1 MSILE
6 GLLRGTGQASN
17 FIGAQEQRRIAAE
30 AAAREQSDF
39 DQERLVESDN
49 RLMAQGRREGY
60 ILADPKTGRLRLS
73 DTFDERLAAGDQAAQ
88 EFAIGVANRGSRNRV
103 PAGFQIDEIKSIK
116 GQDGVTRYAV
126 GGANADGSRG
136 VLTVD
141 GSSTDSSIAK
151 QFDGSELAGFARLAF
166 NSRNGFLYNQ
176 NLVDLNSFQNSLD
189 LVASQV
195 AENIFDATQGNPEVQ
210 RAAGAVI
217 ANSETDEER
226 VENINKLAAD
236 VGVEP
241 IPQEIADQAKTQSD
255 SDPESATTPAPTDNS
270 ARIAKLEKELA
281 AIEGRKTGTSRANV
295 RAAERK
301 RAEIQRLKD
310 ESEPEPE
317 SKGIRGRVLAGRNR
331 ASGGSPIPAQV
342 EEVVAPVVEG
352 KTIAEIDE
360 AVDNGELR
368 VDPATARAAA
378 EDLQNEGVNTA
389 ADLAKL
395 DPRRQAFAYAMII
408 ASTPNDGNRRAVR
421 DQLINVLETGVTDR
435 GDAVMKAQQ
444 IQNTRDRLILDSEMW
459 IDKLSQ
465 RGATVANEALQ
476 EITDT
481 IYPLDEETGL
491 SSSKRLTIQSAN
503 TLANRTFP
511 KLLQAI
517 NQFEASKNY
526 AAWAQATPTLNQA
539 VSFVVQGLA
548 EDGSPGLL
556 ASLGA
561 LFNPDP
567 SGNYDAD
574 LSNIF
579 LRDGKLIY
587 TQAGKPVGKPVS
599 IGQLKGINDNLASLV
614 VQSAKLNQARKDAEE
629 ANKG

>member
-368 VDPATARAAA
+368 VDPETARAAA

-491 SSSKRLTIQSAN
+491 ASSKRLTIQSAN

>member
-30 AAAREQSDF
+30 AAAREQSNF
-39 DQERLVESDN
+39 DRERLVESDN

-60 ILADPKTGRLRLS
+60 ILADPKAGRLRLS
-73 DTFDERLAAGDQAAQ
+73 DTFNERLAAGDQAAQ
-88 EFAIGVANRGSRNRV
+88 EFAIGVANRGSGNRV
-103 PAGFQIDEIKSIK
+103 PAGFQIDEIKPIK

-255 SDPESATTPAPTDNS
+255 SDPESATTPAPKDNS
-270 ARIAKLEKELA
+270 AQIAKLEKELA

-310 ESEPEPE
+310 ESEPEGE
-317 SKGIRGRVLAGRNR
+317 GIMSKVLAAQNR
-331 ASGGSPIPAQV
+331 TFGGSPIPAQV

-368 VDPATARAAA
+368 VDPETARAAA

-421 DQLINVLETGVTDR
+421 DQLINVLETGVSDR
-435 GDAVMKAQQ
+435 GAEARQQERLALDQQKFIRQLRKDRDDLRKLNVPAIQKFTQELLDFNFDDEGRLTGDRKAFFTTANRLIPSIQAQTLLAENDPETRSLLQRTGNQALGLVLQNMAASGNDGGAVDSFGAAFRPDVNNNINADLTGIDSDGELIFYGVRDGTDKDGRPTYRRQGEGVAITELRKINPDVANLLVKVAEDNMKA
-444 IQNTRDRLILDSEMW
+444 
-459 IDKLSQ
+459 
-465 RGATVANEALQ
+465 RG
-476 EITDT
+476 
-481 IYPLDEETGL
+481 G
-491 SSSKRLTIQSAN
+491 
-503 TLANRTFP
+503 
-511 KLLQAI
+511 
-517 NQFEASKNY
+517 
-526 AAWAQATPTLNQA
+526 
-539 VSFVVQGLA
+539 G
-548 EDGSPGLL
+548 G
-556 ASLGA
+556 
-561 LFNPDP
+561 
-567 SGNYDAD
+567 
-574 LSNIF
+574 
-579 LRDGKLIY
+579 
-587 TQAGKPVGKPVS
+587 
-599 IGQLKGINDNLASLV
+599 
-614 VQSAKLNQARKDAEE
+614 
-629 ANKG
+629 

>member
-30 AAAREQSDF
+30 AAAREQSNF
-39 DQERLVESDN
+39 DRERLVESDN

-60 ILADPKTGRLRLS
+60 IFADPKAGRLRLS
-73 DTFDERLAAGDQAAQ
+73 DTFNERLAAGDQAAQ
-88 EFAIGVANRGSRNRV
+88 EFAIGVANRGSGNRV
-103 PAGFQIDEIKSIK
+103 PAGFQIDEIKPIK

-255 SDPESATTPAPTDNS
+255 SDPESATTPAPKDNS
-270 ARIAKLEKELA
+270 AQIAKLEKELA

-310 ESEPEPE
+310 ESEPEGE
-317 SKGIRGRVLAGRNR
+317 GIMSKVLAAQNR
-331 ASGGSPIPAQV
+331 TFGGSPIPAQV

-368 VDPATARAAA
+368 VDPETARAAA

-421 DQLINVLETGVTDR
+421 DQLINVLETGVSDR
-435 GDAVMKAQQ
+435 GAEARQQERLALDQQKFIRQLRKDRDDLRKLNVPAIQKFTQELLDFNFDDEGRLTGDRKAFFSTA
-444 IQNTRDRLILDSEMW
+444 NRLIPSIQAQTLLAEND
-459 IDKLSQ
+459 
-465 RGATVANEALQ
+465 
-476 EITDT
+476 
-481 IYPLDEETGL
+481 PETR
-491 SSSKRLTIQSAN
+491 S
-503 TLANRTFP
+503 
-511 KLLQAI
+511 LLQR
-517 NQFEASKNY
+517 
-526 AAWAQATPTLNQA
+526 TGNQA
-539 VSFVVQGLA
+539 LGLVLQNMA
-548 EDGSPGLL
+548 
-556 ASLGA
+556 A
-561 LFNPDP
+561 
-567 SGNYDAD
+567 SGNYGGAVDSFVAAFRPDVNNNINAD
-574 LSNIF
+574 LTGIDSDGELIF
-579 LRDGKLIY
+579 YGVRDGTDKDGRPTYRRQGEGVAITELR
-587 TQAGKPVGKPVS
+587 K
-599 IGQLKGINDNLASLV
+599 INPDVANLLVKVAEDNM
-614 VQSAKLNQARKDAEE
+614 KAR
-629 ANKG
+629 GGGG

>member
-491 SSSKRLTIQSAN
+491 ASSKRLTIQSAN

>member
-30 AAAREQSDF
+30 AAAREQSNF
-39 DQERLVESDN
+39 DRERLVESDN

-60 ILADPKTGRLRLS
+60 ILADPKAGRLRLS
-73 DTFDERLAAGDQAAQ
+73 DTFNERLAAGDQAAQ
-88 EFAIGVANRGSRNRV
+88 EFAIGVANRGSGNRV
-103 PAGFQIDEIKSIK
+103 PAGFQIDEIKPIK

-241 IPQEIADQAKTQSD
+241 IPQQIGDQAKTQSD
-255 SDPESATTPAPTDNS
+255 SDPESATTPAPKDNS
-270 ARIAKLEKELA
+270 AQIAKLEKELA

-310 ESEPEPE
+310 ESEPEGE
-317 SKGIRGRVLAGRNR
+317 GIMSKVLAAQNR
-331 ASGGSPIPAQV
+331 TFGGSPIPAQV

-368 VDPATARAAA
+368 VDPETGRAAA
-378 EDLQNEGVNTA
+378 DDLQNEGVNTA

-421 DQLINVLETGVTDR
+421 DQLINVLETGVSDR
-435 GDAVMKAQQ
+435 GAEARQQERLALDQQKFIRQLRKDRDDLRKLNVPAIQKFTQELLDFNFDDEGRLTGDRKAFFTTA
-444 IQNTRDRLILDSEMW
+444 NRLIPSIQAQTLLAEND
-459 IDKLSQ
+459 
-465 RGATVANEALQ
+465 
-476 EITDT
+476 
-481 IYPLDEETGL
+481 PETR
-491 SSSKRLTIQSAN
+491 S
-503 TLANRTFP
+503 
-511 KLLQAI
+511 LLQR
-517 NQFEASKNY
+517 
-526 AAWAQATPTLNQA
+526 TGNQA
-539 VSFVVQGLA
+539 LGLVLQNMA
-548 EDGSPGLL
+548 
-556 ASLGA
+556 A
-561 LFNPDP
+561 
-567 SGNYDAD
+567 SGNYGGAVDSFVAAFRPDVNNNINAD
-574 LSNIF
+574 LTGIDSDGELIF
-579 LRDGKLIY
+579 YGVRDGTDKDGRPTYRRQGEGVAITELR
-587 TQAGKPVGKPVS
+587 K
-599 IGQLKGINDNLASLV
+599 INPDVANLLVKVAEDNM
-614 VQSAKLNQARKDAEE
+614 KAR
-629 ANKG
+629 GGGG

>member
-30 AAAREQSDF
+30 QAAREQSDF
-39 DQERLVESDN
+39 DRERLVESDN

-73 DTFDERLAAGDQAAQ
+73 DTFNERLAAGDQAAQ
-88 EFAIGVANRGSRNRV
+88 EFAIGVANRGSGNRV
-103 PAGFQIDEIKSIK
+103 PAGFQIDEIKPIK

-317 SKGIRGRVLAGRNR
+317 SKGITGRVLAGRNR

-368 VDPATARAAA
+368 VDPETARAAA
-378 EDLQNEGVNTA
+378 EDLQNEGVNSA

-421 DQLINVLETGVTDR
+421 DQLINVLETGVSDR
-435 GDAVMKAQQ
+435 GAEDRQQARLELDYQKFARNLRNDRQRINETNNTFAQNMYKDLQANFDEDGNLTTSRGDIFRLANEYLPRIQQQATIATTNESRAAIKRLGDTTLSLVMQQ
-444 IQNTRDRLILDSEMW
+444 MAASGDYGTVVDSFLEKFRPGVDGQINSDLSAISTDGEM
-459 IDKLSQ
+459 IFYGVRSGSGSRRQGEGVKISELRKLNSD
-465 RGATVANEALQ
+465 VANLLVNIANSNEAAR
-476 EITDT
+476 
-481 IYPLDEETGL
+481 G
-491 SSSKRLTIQSAN
+491 N
-503 TLANRTFP
+503 
-511 KLLQAI
+511 
-517 NQFEASKNY
+517 
-526 AAWAQATPTLNQA
+526 
-539 VSFVVQGLA
+539 
-548 EDGSPGLL
+548 
-556 ASLGA
+556 
-561 LFNPDP
+561 
-567 SGNYDAD
+567 SG
-574 LSNIF
+574 
-579 LRDGKLIY
+579 
-587 TQAGKPVGKPVS
+587 
-599 IGQLKGINDNLASLV
+599 
-614 VQSAKLNQARKDAEE
+614 
-629 ANKG
+629 

>member
-30 AAAREQSDF
+30 AAAREQSNF
-39 DQERLVESDN
+39 DRERLVESDN

-60 ILADPKTGRLRLS
+60 ILADPKAGRLRLS
-73 DTFDERLAAGDQAAQ
+73 DTFNERLAAGDQAAQ
-88 EFAIGVANRGSRNRV
+88 EFAIGVANRGSGNRV
-103 PAGFQIDEIKSIK
+103 PAGFQIDEIKPIK

-255 SDPESATTPAPTDNS
+255 SDPESATTPAPKDNS
-270 ARIAKLEKELA
+270 AQIAKLEKELA

-310 ESEPEPE
+310 ESEPEGE
-317 SKGIRGRVLAGRNR
+317 GIMSKVLAAQNR
-331 ASGGSPIPAQV
+331 TFGGSPIPAQV

-368 VDPATARAAA
+368 VDPETARAAA

-421 DQLINVLETGVTDR
+421 DQLINVLETGVSDR
-435 GDAVMKAQQ
+435 GAEARQQERLALDQQKFIRQLRKDRDDLRKLNVPAIQKFTQELLDFNFDDEGRVTGDRKAFFTTA
-444 IQNTRDRLILDSEMW
+444 NRLIPSIQAQTLLAEND
-459 IDKLSQ
+459 
-465 RGATVANEALQ
+465 
-476 EITDT
+476 
-481 IYPLDEETGL
+481 PETR
-491 SSSKRLTIQSAN
+491 S
-503 TLANRTFP
+503 
-511 KLLQAI
+511 LLQR
-517 NQFEASKNY
+517 
-526 AAWAQATPTLNQA
+526 TGNQA
-539 VSFVVQGLA
+539 LGLVLQNMA
-548 EDGSPGLL
+548 
-556 ASLGA
+556 A
-561 LFNPDP
+561 
-567 SGNYDAD
+567 SGNYGGAVDSFVAAFRPDVNNNINAD
-574 LSNIF
+574 LTGIDSDGELIF
-579 LRDGKLIY
+579 YGVRDGTDKDGRPTYRRQGEGVAITELR
-587 TQAGKPVGKPVS
+587 K
-599 IGQLKGINDNLASLV
+599 INPDVANLLVKVAEDNM
-614 VQSAKLNQARKDAEE
+614 KAR
-629 ANKG
+629 GGGG

>member
-30 AAAREQSDF
+30 QAAREQSNF
-39 DQERLVESDN
+39 DRERLVESDN

-60 ILADPKTGRLRLS
+60 ILADPKAGRLRLS
-73 DTFDERLAAGDQAAQ
+73 DTFNERLAAGDQAAQ
-88 EFAIGVANRGSRNRV
+88 EFAIGVANRGSGNRV
-103 PAGFQIDEIKSIK
+103 PAGFQIDEIKPIK

-317 SKGIRGRVLAGRNR
+317 SKGITGRVLAGRNR

-368 VDPATARAAA
+368 VDPETARAAA

-421 DQLINVLETGVTDR
+421 DQLINVLETGVSDR
-435 GDAVMKAQQ
+435 GAEDRQQARLELDYQKFARNLRNDRQRINETNNTFAQNMYKDLQANFDEDGNLTTSRGDIFRLANEYLPRIQQQATIATTNESRAAIKRLGDTTLSLVMQQ
-444 IQNTRDRLILDSEMW
+444 MAASGDYGTVVDSFLEKFRPGVDGQINSDLSAISTDGEM
-459 IDKLSQ
+459 IFYGVRSGSGSRRQGEGVKISELRKLNSD
-465 RGATVANEALQ
+465 VANLLVNIANSNEAAR
-476 EITDT
+476 
-481 IYPLDEETGL
+481 G
-491 SSSKRLTIQSAN
+491 N
-503 TLANRTFP
+503 
-511 KLLQAI
+511 
-517 NQFEASKNY
+517 
-526 AAWAQATPTLNQA
+526 
-539 VSFVVQGLA
+539 
-548 EDGSPGLL
+548 
-556 ASLGA
+556 
-561 LFNPDP
+561 
-567 SGNYDAD
+567 SG
-574 LSNIF
+574 
-579 LRDGKLIY
+579 
-587 TQAGKPVGKPVS
+587 
-599 IGQLKGINDNLASLV
+599 
-614 VQSAKLNQARKDAEE
+614 
-629 ANKG
+629 

>member
-73 DTFDERLAAGDQAAQ
+73 DTFNERLAAGDQAAQ
-88 EFAIGVANRGSRNRV
+88 EFAIGVANRGSGNRV

-189 LVASQV
+189 LIAAQV
-195 AENIFDATQGNPEVQ
+195 GENILDATQGNPEVQ

-255 SDPESATTPAPTDNS
+255 SDPESATTPAPKDNS

-310 ESEPEPE
+310 ESEPEGE
-317 SKGIRGRVLAGRNR
+317 GIMSKVLAAQNR
-331 ASGGSPIPAQV
+331 TFGGSPIPAQV

-368 VDPATARAAA
+368 VDPETARAAA

-421 DQLINVLETGVTDR
+421 DQLINVLETGVSDR
-435 GDAVMKAQQ
+435 GAEDRQQARLALDQQKFIRQLRKDRDDLRKLNVPAIQKFTEELLDFNFDDEGRLTGDRKAFFTTA
-444 IQNTRDRLILDSEMW
+444 NRLIPSIQAQTLLAEND
-459 IDKLSQ
+459 
-465 RGATVANEALQ
+465 
-476 EITDT
+476 
-481 IYPLDEETGL
+481 PETR
-491 SSSKRLTIQSAN
+491 S
-503 TLANRTFP
+503 
-511 KLLQAI
+511 LLQR
-517 NQFEASKNY
+517 
-526 AAWAQATPTLNQA
+526 TGNQA
-539 VSFVVQGLA
+539 LGLVLQNMA
-548 EDGSPGLL
+548 
-556 ASLGA
+556 A
-561 LFNPDP
+561 
-567 SGNYDAD
+567 SGNYGGAVDSFVAAFRPDVNNNINAD
-574 LSNIF
+574 LTGIDSDGELIF
-579 LRDGKLIY
+579 YGVRDGTDKDGRPTYRRQGEGVAITELR
-587 TQAGKPVGKPVS
+587 K
-599 IGQLKGINDNLASLV
+599 INPDVANLLVKVAEDNM
-614 VQSAKLNQARKDAEE
+614 KAR
-629 ANKG
+629 GGGG

>member
-30 AAAREQSDF
+30 AAAREQSNF
-39 DQERLVESDN
+39 DRERLVESDN

-60 ILADPKTGRLRLS
+60 ILADPKAGRLRLS
-73 DTFDERLAAGDQAAQ
+73 DTFNERLAAGDQAAQ
-88 EFAIGVANRGSRNRV
+88 EFAIGVANRGSGNRV
-103 PAGFQIDEIKSIK
+103 PAGFQIDEIKPIK

-255 SDPESATTPAPTDNS
+255 SDPESATTPAPKDNS
-270 ARIAKLEKELA
+270 AQIAKLEKELA

-310 ESEPEPE
+310 ESEPEGE
-317 SKGIRGRVLAGRNR
+317 GIMSKVLAAQNR
-331 ASGGSPIPAQV
+331 TFGGSPIPAQV

-368 VDPATARAAA
+368 VDPETARAAA

-421 DQLINVLETGVTDR
+421 DQLINVLEPGVSDR
-435 GDAVMKAQQ
+435 GAEARQQERLALDQQKFIRQLRKDRDDLRKLNVPAIQKFTQELLDFNFDDEGRLTGDRKAFFTTA
-444 IQNTRDRLILDSEMW
+444 NRLIPSIQAQTLLAEND
-459 IDKLSQ
+459 
-465 RGATVANEALQ
+465 
-476 EITDT
+476 
-481 IYPLDEETGL
+481 PETR
-491 SSSKRLTIQSAN
+491 S
-503 TLANRTFP
+503 
-511 KLLQAI
+511 LLQR
-517 NQFEASKNY
+517 
-526 AAWAQATPTLNQA
+526 TGNQA
-539 VSFVVQGLA
+539 LGLVLQNMA
-548 EDGSPGLL
+548 
-556 ASLGA
+556 A
-561 LFNPDP
+561 
-567 SGNYDAD
+567 SGNYGGAVDSFVAAFRPDVNNNINAD
-574 LSNIF
+574 LTGIDSDGELIF
-579 LRDGKLIY
+579 YGVRDGTDKDGRPTYRRQGEGVAITELR
-587 TQAGKPVGKPVS
+587 K
-599 IGQLKGINDNLASLV
+599 INPDVANLLVKVAEDNM
-614 VQSAKLNQARKDAEE
+614 KAR
-629 ANKG
+629 GGGG

>member
-30 AAAREQSDF
+30 AAAREQSNF
-39 DQERLVESDN
+39 DRERLVESDN

-60 ILADPKTGRLRLS
+60 ILADPKAGRLRLS
-73 DTFDERLAAGDQAAQ
+73 DTFNERLAAGDQAAQ
-88 EFAIGVANRGSRNRV
+88 EFAIGVANRGSGNRV
-103 PAGFQIDEIKSIK
+103 PAGFQIDEIKPIK
-116 GQDGVTRYAV
+116 GQDGVTRSAV

-310 ESEPEPE
+310 ESEPEGE
-317 SKGIRGRVLAGRNR
+317 GIMSKVLAAQNR
-331 ASGGSPIPAQV
+331 TFGGSPIPAQV

-368 VDPATARAAA
+368 VDPETARAAA
-378 EDLQNEGVNTA
+378 EDLQNEGVTTA

-421 DQLINVLETGVTDR
+421 DQLINVLETGVSDR
-435 GDAVMKAQQ
+435 GAEARQQERLALDQQKFIRQLRKDRDDLRKLNVPAIQKFTQELLDFNFDDEGRLTGDRKAFFTTA
-444 IQNTRDRLILDSEMW
+444 NRLIPSIQAQTLLAEND
-459 IDKLSQ
+459 
-465 RGATVANEALQ
+465 
-476 EITDT
+476 
-481 IYPLDEETGL
+481 PETR
-491 SSSKRLTIQSAN
+491 S
-503 TLANRTFP
+503 
-511 KLLQAI
+511 LLQR
-517 NQFEASKNY
+517 
-526 AAWAQATPTLNQA
+526 TGNQA
-539 VSFVVQGLA
+539 LGLVLQNMA
-548 EDGSPGLL
+548 
-556 ASLGA
+556 A
-561 LFNPDP
+561 
-567 SGNYDAD
+567 SGNYGGAVDSFVAAFRPDVNNNINAD
-574 LSNIF
+574 LTGIDSDGELIF
-579 LRDGKLIY
+579 YGVRDGTDKDGRPTYRRQGEGVAITELR
-587 TQAGKPVGKPVS
+587 K
-599 IGQLKGINDNLASLV
+599 INPDVANLLVKVAEDNM
-614 VQSAKLNQARKDAEE
+614 KAR
-629 ANKG
+629 GGGG

>member
-30 AAAREQSDF
+30 QAAREQSNF
-39 DQERLVESDN
+39 DRERLVESDN

-73 DTFDERLAAGDQAAQ
+73 DTFNERLAAGDQAAQ
-88 EFAIGVANRGSRNRV
+88 EFAIGVANRGSGNRV
-103 PAGFQIDEIKSIK
+103 PAGFQIDEIKPIK

-195 AENIFDATQGNPEVQ
+195 AENVLDATQGNPEVQ

-281 AIEGRKTGTSRANV
+281 AIEGRKTGASRANV

-310 ESEPEPE
+310 ESEPEGE
-317 SKGIRGRVLAGRNR
+317 GIMSKVLAAQNR
-331 ASGGSPIPAQV
+331 TFGGSPIPAQV

-368 VDPATARAAA
+368 VDPETARAAA

-421 DQLINVLETGVTDR
+421 DQLINVLETGVSDR
-435 GDAVMKAQQ
+435 GAEARQQERLVLDQQKFIRQLRKDRDDLRKLNVPAIQKFTQELLDFNFDDEGRLTGDRKAFFTTA
-444 IQNTRDRLILDSEMW
+444 NRLIPSIQAQTLLAEND
-459 IDKLSQ
+459 
-465 RGATVANEALQ
+465 
-476 EITDT
+476 
-481 IYPLDEETGL
+481 PETR
-491 SSSKRLTIQSAN
+491 S
-503 TLANRTFP
+503 
-511 KLLQAI
+511 LLQR
-517 NQFEASKNY
+517 
-526 AAWAQATPTLNQA
+526 TGNQA
-539 VSFVVQGLA
+539 LGLVLQNMA
-548 EDGSPGLL
+548 
-556 ASLGA
+556 A
-561 LFNPDP
+561 
-567 SGNYDAD
+567 SGNYGGAVDSFVAAFRPDVNNNINAD
-574 LSNIF
+574 LTGIDSDGELIF
-579 LRDGKLIY
+579 YGVRDGTDKDGRPTYRRQGEGVAITELR
-587 TQAGKPVGKPVS
+587 K
-599 IGQLKGINDNLASLV
+599 INPDVANLLVKVAEDNM
-614 VQSAKLNQARKDAEE
+614 KAR
-629 ANKG
+629 GGGG

>member
-30 AAAREQSDF
+30 AAAREQSNF
-39 DQERLVESDN
+39 DRERLVESDN

-60 ILADPKTGRLRLS
+60 ILADPKAGRLRLS
-73 DTFDERLAAGDQAAQ
+73 DTFNERLAAGDQAAQ
-88 EFAIGVANRGSRNRV
+88 EFAIGVANRGSGNRV
-103 PAGFQIDEIKSIK
+103 PAGFQIDEIKPIK

-255 SDPESATTPAPTDNS
+255 SDPESATTPAPKDNS
-270 ARIAKLEKELA
+270 AQIAKLEKELA

-310 ESEPEPE
+310 ESEPEGE
-317 SKGIRGRVLAGRNR
+317 GIMSKVLAAQNR
-331 ASGGSPIPAQV
+331 TFGGSPIPAQV

-368 VDPATARAAA
+368 VDPETARAAA

-421 DQLINVLETGVTDR
+421 DQLINVLETGVSDR
-435 GDAVMKAQQ
+435 GAEARQQERLALDQQKFIRQLRKDRDDLRKLNVPAIQKFTQELLDFNFDDEGRLTGDRKAFFTTA
-444 IQNTRDRLILDSEMW
+444 NRLIPSIQAQTLLAEND
-459 IDKLSQ
+459 
-465 RGATVANEALQ
+465 
-476 EITDT
+476 
-481 IYPLDEETGL
+481 PETR
-491 SSSKRLTIQSAN
+491 S
-503 TLANRTFP
+503 
-511 KLLQAI
+511 LLQR
-517 NQFEASKNY
+517 
-526 AAWAQATPTLNQA
+526 TGNQA
-539 VSFVVQGLA
+539 LGLVYKTWRHQVTM
-548 EDGSPGLL
+548 E
-556 ASLGA
+556 
-561 LFNPDP
+561 
-567 SGNYDAD
+567 
-574 LSNIF
+574 
-579 LRDGKLIY
+579 
-587 TQAGKPVGKPVS
+587 
-599 IGQLKGINDNLASLV
+599 
-614 VQSAKLNQARKDAEE
+614 AR
-629 ANKG
+629 

>member
-30 AAAREQSDF
+30 QAAREQSNF
-39 DQERLVESDN
+39 DRERLVESDN

-73 DTFDERLAAGDQAAQ
+73 DTFNERLAAGDQAAQ
-88 EFAIGVANRGSRNRV
+88 EFAIGVANRGSGNRV
-103 PAGFQIDEIKSIK
+103 PAGFQIDEIKPIK

-126 GGANADGSRG
+126 GVANADGSRG

-189 LVASQV
+189 LVAAQV
-195 AENIFDATQGNPEVQ
+195 GENILDATQGNPEVQ

-241 IPQEIADQAKTQSD
+241 IPQQIVDQAKTQSD
-255 SDPESATTPAPTDNS
+255 SDPESAAKPAPKDNS
-270 ARIAKLEKELA
+270 AQIAKLEKELA

-317 SKGIRGRVLAGRNR
+317 SKGITGRVLAGRNR

-368 VDPATARAAA
+368 VDPETARAAA

-395 DPRRQAFAYAMII
+395 DPRRQAFAYAMIV

-421 DQLINVLETGVTDR
+421 DQLINVLETGVSDR
-435 GDAVMKAQQ
+435 GAEARQQERLALDQQKFIRQLRKDRDDLRKLNVPAIQKFTQELLDFNFDDEGRLTGDRKAFFTTA
-444 IQNTRDRLILDSEMW
+444 NRLIPS
-459 IDKLSQ
+459 IQ
-465 RGATVANEALQ
+465 AQALLA
-476 EITDT
+476 END
-481 IYPLDEETGL
+481 PETR
-491 SSSKRLTIQSAN
+491 S
-503 TLANRTFP
+503 
-511 KLLQAI
+511 LLQR
-517 NQFEASKNY
+517 
-526 AAWAQATPTLNQA
+526 TGNQA
-539 VSFVVQGLA
+539 LGLVLQNMA
-548 EDGSPGLL
+548 
-556 ASLGA
+556 A
-561 LFNPDP
+561 
-567 SGNYDAD
+567 SGNYGGAVDSFVAAFRPDVNNNINAD
-574 LSNIF
+574 LTGIDSDGELIF
-579 LRDGKLIY
+579 YGVRDGTDKDGRPTYRRQGEGVAITELR
-587 TQAGKPVGKPVS
+587 K
-599 IGQLKGINDNLASLV
+599 INPDVANLLVKVAEDNM
-614 VQSAKLNQARKDAEE
+614 KAR
-629 ANKG
+629 GGGG

>member
-30 AAAREQSDF
+30 AAAREQSNF
-39 DQERLVESDN
+39 DRERLVESDN

-60 ILADPKTGRLRLS
+60 ILADPKAGRLRLS
-73 DTFDERLAAGDQAAQ
+73 DTFNERLAAGDQAAQ
-88 EFAIGVANRGSRNRV
+88 EFAIGVANRGSGNRV
-103 PAGFQIDEIKSIK
+103 PAGFQIDEIKPIK

-255 SDPESATTPAPTDNS
+255 SDPESATTPAPKDNS
-270 ARIAKLEKELA
+270 AQIAKLEKELA

-310 ESEPEPE
+310 ESEPEGE
-317 SKGIRGRVLAGRNR
+317 GIMSKVLAAQNR
-331 ASGGSPIPAQV
+331 TFGGSPIPAQV

-368 VDPATARAAA
+368 VDPETARAAA

-421 DQLINVLETGVTDR
+421 DQLINVLETGVSDR
-435 GDAVMKAQQ
+435 GAEARQQERLALDQQKFIRQLRKDRDDLRKLNVPAIQKFTQELLDFNFDDEGRLTGDRKAFFTTA
-444 IQNTRDRLILDSEMW
+444 NRLIPSIQAQTLLAEND
-459 IDKLSQ
+459 
-465 RGATVANEALQ
+465 
-476 EITDT
+476 
-481 IYPLDEETGL
+481 PETR
-491 SSSKRLTIQSAN
+491 S
-503 TLANRTFP
+503 
-511 KLLQAI
+511 LLQR
-517 NQFEASKNY
+517 
-526 AAWAQATPTLNQA
+526 TGNQA
-539 VSFVVQGLA
+539 LGLVLQNMA
-548 EDGSPGLL
+548 
-556 ASLGA
+556 A
-561 LFNPDP
+561 
-567 SGNYDAD
+567 SGNYGGAVDSFVASFRPDVNNNINAD
-574 LSNIF
+574 LTGIDSDGELIF
-579 LRDGKLIY
+579 YGVRDGTDKDGRPTYRRQGEGVAITELR
-587 TQAGKPVGKPVS
+587 K
-599 IGQLKGINDNLASLV
+599 INPDVANLLVKVAEDNM
-614 VQSAKLNQARKDAEE
+614 KAR
-629 ANKG
+629 GGGG

>member
-73 DTFDERLAAGDQAAQ
+73 DTFNERLAAGDQAAQ
-88 EFAIGVANRGSRNRV
+88 EFAIGVANRGSGNRV

-189 LVASQV
+189 LIAAQV
-195 AENIFDATQGNPEVQ
+195 GENILDATQGNPEVQ

-255 SDPESATTPAPTDNS
+255 SDPESATTPAPKDNS

-310 ESEPEPE
+310 ESEPEGE
-317 SKGIRGRVLAGRNR
+317 GIMSKVLAAQNR
-331 ASGGSPIPAQV
+331 TFGGSPIPAQV

-368 VDPATARAAA
+368 VDPETARAAA

-421 DQLINVLETGVTDR
+421 DQLINVLETGVSDR
-435 GDAVMKAQQ
+435 GAEDRQQARLELDYQKFARNLRNDRQRINETNNTFAQDMYKDLQANFDEDGNLTTSRGDIFRLANEYLPRIQQQATIATTNESRAAIKRLGDTTLSLVMQQ
-444 IQNTRDRLILDSEMW
+444 MAASGDYGTVVDSFLEKFRPGVDGQIKSDLSAISTDGEM
-459 IDKLSQ
+459 IFYGVRSGSGSRRQGEGVKISELRKLNSD
-465 RGATVANEALQ
+465 VANLLVNIANSNEAAR
-476 EITDT
+476 
-481 IYPLDEETGL
+481 G
-491 SSSKRLTIQSAN
+491 N
-503 TLANRTFP
+503 
-511 KLLQAI
+511 
-517 NQFEASKNY
+517 
-526 AAWAQATPTLNQA
+526 
-539 VSFVVQGLA
+539 
-548 EDGSPGLL
+548 
-556 ASLGA
+556 
-561 LFNPDP
+561 
-567 SGNYDAD
+567 SG
-574 LSNIF
+574 
-579 LRDGKLIY
+579 
-587 TQAGKPVGKPVS
+587 
-599 IGQLKGINDNLASLV
+599 
-614 VQSAKLNQARKDAEE
+614 
-629 ANKG
+629 

>member
-30 AAAREQSDF
+30 QAAREQSNF
-39 DQERLVESDN
+39 DRERLVESDN

-491 SSSKRLTIQSAN
+491 ASSKRLTIQSAN

>member
-30 AAAREQSDF
+30 AAAREQSNF
-39 DQERLVESDN
+39 DRERLVESDN

-60 ILADPKTGRLRLS
+60 ILADPKAGRLRLS
-73 DTFDERLAAGDQAAQ
+73 DTFNERLAAGDQAAQ
-88 EFAIGVANRGSRNRV
+88 EFAIGVANRGSGNRV
-103 PAGFQIDEIKSIK
+103 PAGFQIDEIKPIK

-310 ESEPEPE
+310 ESEPEGE
-317 SKGIRGRVLAGRNR
+317 GIMSKVLAAQNR
-331 ASGGSPIPAQV
+331 TFGGSPIPAQV

-368 VDPATARAAA
+368 VDPETARAAA

-421 DQLINVLETGVTDR
+421 DQLINVLETGVSDR
-435 GDAVMKAQQ
+435 GAEARQQERLALDQQKFIRQLRKDRDDLRKLNVPAIQKFTQELLDFNFDDEGRLTGDRKAFFTTA
-444 IQNTRDRLILDSEMW
+444 NRLIPSIQAQTLLAEND
-459 IDKLSQ
+459 
-465 RGATVANEALQ
+465 
-476 EITDT
+476 
-481 IYPLDEETGL
+481 PETR
-491 SSSKRLTIQSAN
+491 S
-503 TLANRTFP
+503 
-511 KLLQAI
+511 LLQR
-517 NQFEASKNY
+517 
-526 AAWAQATPTLNQA
+526 TGNQA
-539 VSFVVQGLA
+539 LGLVLQNMA
-548 EDGSPGLL
+548 
-556 ASLGA
+556 A
-561 LFNPDP
+561 
-567 SGNYDAD
+567 SGNYGGAVDSFVAAFRPDVNNNINAD
-574 LSNIF
+574 LTGIDSDGELIF
-579 LRDGKLIY
+579 YGVRDGTDKDGRPTYRRQGEGVAITELR
-587 TQAGKPVGKPVS
+587 K
-599 IGQLKGINDNLASLV
+599 INPDVANLLVKVAEDNM
-614 VQSAKLNQARKDAEE
+614 KAR
-629 ANKG
+629 GGGG

>member
-30 AAAREQSDF
+30 AAARAQSDF

-60 ILADPKTGRLRLS
+60 ILADPKAGRLRLS
-73 DTFDERLAAGDQAAQ
+73 DTFNERLAAGDQAAQ
-88 EFAIGVANRGSRNRV
+88 EFAIGVANRGSGNRV
-103 PAGFQIDEIKSIK
+103 PAGFQIDEIKPIK

-255 SDPESATTPAPTDNS
+255 SDPEPATTPAPKDNS
-270 ARIAKLEKELA
+270 AQIAKLEKELA

-317 SKGIRGRVLAGRNR
+317 SKGITGRVLAGRNR

-368 VDPATARAAA
+368 VDPETARAAA

-421 DQLINVLETGVTDR
+421 DQLINVLETGVSDR
-435 GDAVMKAQQ
+435 GAEDRQQARLELDYQKFARNLRNDRQRINETNNTFAQNMYKDLQANFDEDGNLTTSRGDIFRLANEYLPRIQQQATIATTNESRAAIKRLGDTTLSLVMQQ
-444 IQNTRDRLILDSEMW
+444 MAASGDYGTVVDSFLEKFRPGVDGQITSDLSAISTDGEM
-459 IDKLSQ
+459 IFYGVRSGSGSRRQGEGVKISELRKLNSD
-465 RGATVANEALQ
+465 VANLLVNIANSNEAAR
-476 EITDT
+476 
-481 IYPLDEETGL
+481 G
-491 SSSKRLTIQSAN
+491 N
-503 TLANRTFP
+503 
-511 KLLQAI
+511 
-517 NQFEASKNY
+517 
-526 AAWAQATPTLNQA
+526 
-539 VSFVVQGLA
+539 
-548 EDGSPGLL
+548 
-556 ASLGA
+556 
-561 LFNPDP
+561 
-567 SGNYDAD
+567 SG
-574 LSNIF
+574 
-579 LRDGKLIY
+579 
-587 TQAGKPVGKPVS
+587 
-599 IGQLKGINDNLASLV
+599 
-614 VQSAKLNQARKDAEE
+614 
-629 ANKG
+629 

>member
-73 DTFDERLAAGDQAAQ
+73 DTFNERLAAGDQAAQ
-88 EFAIGVANRGSRNRV
+88 EFAIGVANRGSGNRV

-189 LVASQV
+189 LIAAQV
-195 AENIFDATQGNPEVQ
+195 GENILDATQGNPEVQ

-255 SDPESATTPAPTDNS
+255 SDPESATTPAPKDNS

-310 ESEPEPE
+310 ESEPEGE
-317 SKGIRGRVLAGRNR
+317 GIMSKVLAAQNR
-331 ASGGSPIPAQV
+331 TFGGSPIPAQV

-368 VDPATARAAA
+368 VDPETARAAA

-421 DQLINVLETGVTDR
+421 DQLINVLETGVSDR
-435 GDAVMKAQQ
+435 GAEARQQERLALDQQKFIRQLRKDRDDLRKLNVPAIQKFTEELLDFNFDDEGRLTGDRKAFFTTA
-444 IQNTRDRLILDSEMW
+444 NRLIPSIQAQTLLAEND
-459 IDKLSQ
+459 
-465 RGATVANEALQ
+465 
-476 EITDT
+476 
-481 IYPLDEETGL
+481 PETR
-491 SSSKRLTIQSAN
+491 S
-503 TLANRTFP
+503 
-511 KLLQAI
+511 LLQRTGDQALGLVLQ
-517 NQFEASKNY
+517 NM
-526 AAWAQATPTLNQA
+526 AA
-539 VSFVVQGLA
+539 
-548 EDGSPGLL
+548 
-556 ASLGA
+556 
-561 LFNPDP
+561 
-567 SGNYDAD
+567 SGNYGGAVDSFVAAFRPDVNNNINAD
-574 LSNIF
+574 LTGIDSDGELIF
-579 LRDGKLIY
+579 YGVRDGTDKDGRPTYRRQGEGVAITELR
-587 TQAGKPVGKPVS
+587 K
-599 IGQLKGINDNLASLV
+599 INPDVANLLVKVAEDNM
-614 VQSAKLNQARKDAEE
+614 KAR
-629 ANKG
+629 GGGG

>member
-30 AAAREQSDF
+30 AAAREQSNF
-39 DQERLVESDN
+39 DRERLVESDN

-60 ILADPKTGRLRLS
+60 ILADPKAGRLRLS
-73 DTFDERLAAGDQAAQ
+73 DTFNERLAAGDQAAQ
-88 EFAIGVANRGSRNRV
+88 EFAIGVANRGSGNRV
-103 PAGFQIDEIKSIK
+103 PAGFQIDEIKPIK

-217 ANSETDEER
+217 ANSEPDEER

-317 SKGIRGRVLAGRNR
+317 SKGITGRVLAGRNR

-368 VDPATARAAA
+368 VDPETARAAA

-421 DQLINVLETGVTDR
+421 DQLINVLETGVSDR
-435 GDAVMKAQQ
+435 GAEARQQERLALDQQKFIRQLRKDRDDLRKLNVPAIQKFTQELLDFNFDDEGRLTGDRKAFFTTA
-444 IQNTRDRLILDSEMW
+444 NRLIPSIQAQTLLAEND
-459 IDKLSQ
+459 
-465 RGATVANEALQ
+465 
-476 EITDT
+476 
-481 IYPLDEETGL
+481 PETR
-491 SSSKRLTIQSAN
+491 S
-503 TLANRTFP
+503 
-511 KLLQAI
+511 LLQR
-517 NQFEASKNY
+517 
-526 AAWAQATPTLNQA
+526 TGNQA
-539 VSFVVQGLA
+539 LGLVLQNMA
-548 EDGSPGLL
+548 
-556 ASLGA
+556 A
-561 LFNPDP
+561 
-567 SGNYDAD
+567 SGNYGGAVDSFVAAFRPDVNNNINAD
-574 LSNIF
+574 LTGIDSDGELIF
-579 LRDGKLIY
+579 YGVRDGTDKDGRPTYRRQGEGVAITELRKINPDVANLLVKVAEDNMKAPGA
-587 TQAGKPVGKPVS
+587 AG
-599 IGQLKGINDNLASLV
+599 
-614 VQSAKLNQARKDAEE
+614 
-629 ANKG
+629 

>member
-30 AAAREQSDF
+30 AAAREQSNF
-39 DQERLVESDN
+39 DRERLVESDN

-60 ILADPKTGRLRLS
+60 ILADPKAGRLRLS
-73 DTFDERLAAGDQAAQ
+73 DTFNERLAAGDQAAQ
-88 EFAIGVANRGSRNRV
+88 EFAIGVANRGSGNRV
-103 PAGFQIDEIKSIK
+103 PAGFQIDEIKPIK

-255 SDPESATTPAPTDNS
+255 SDPESATTPAPKDNS
-270 ARIAKLEKELA
+270 AQIAKLEKELA

-310 ESEPEPE
+310 ESEPEGE
-317 SKGIRGRVLAGRNR
+317 GIMSKVLAAQNR
-331 ASGGSPIPAQV
+331 TFGGSPIPAQV

-368 VDPATARAAA
+368 VDPETARAAA

-421 DQLINVLETGVTDR
+421 DQLINVLETGVSDR
-435 GDAVMKAQQ
+435 GAEARQQERLALDQQKFIRQLRKDRDDLRKLNVPAIQKFTQELLDFNFDDEGRLTGDRKAFFTTA
-444 IQNTRDRLILDSEMW
+444 NRLIPSIQAQTLLAEND
-459 IDKLSQ
+459 
-465 RGATVANEALQ
+465 
-476 EITDT
+476 
-481 IYPLDEETGL
+481 PETR
-491 SSSKRLTIQSAN
+491 S
-503 TLANRTFP
+503 
-511 KLLQAI
+511 LLQR
-517 NQFEASKNY
+517 
-526 AAWAQATPTLNQA
+526 TGNQA
-539 VSFVVQGLA
+539 LGLVLQNMA
-548 EDGSPGLL
+548 
-556 ASLGA
+556 A
-561 LFNPDP
+561 
-567 SGNYDAD
+567 SGNYGGAVDSFVAAFRPDVNNNINAD
-574 LSNIF
+574 LTGIDSDGELIF
-579 LRDGKLIY
+579 YGVRDGTDKDGRPTYRRQGEGVAITELR
-587 TQAGKPVGKPVS
+587 K
-599 IGQLKGINDNLASLV
+599 INPDVANLLVNVAEDNM
-614 VQSAKLNQARKDAEE
+614 KAR
-629 ANKG
+629 GGGG

>member
-30 AAAREQSDF
+30 AAAREQSNF
-39 DQERLVESDN
+39 DRERLVESDN

-60 ILADPKTGRLRLS
+60 ILADPKAGRLRLS
-73 DTFDERLAAGDQAAQ
+73 DTFNERLAAGDQAAQ
-88 EFAIGVANRGSRNRV
+88 EFAIGVANRGSGNRV
-103 PAGFQIDEIKSIK
+103 PAGFQIDEIKPIK

-255 SDPESATTPAPTDNS
+255 SDPESATTPAPKDNS
-270 ARIAKLEKELA
+270 AQIAKLEKELA
-281 AIEGRKTGTSRANV
+281 AIEGRKSGTSRANV

-310 ESEPEPE
+310 ESEPEGE
-317 SKGIRGRVLAGRNR
+317 GIMSKVLAAQNR
-331 ASGGSPIPAQV
+331 TFGGSPIPAQV

-368 VDPATARAAA
+368 VDPETARAAA
-378 EDLQNEGVNTA
+378 EDLQNEGVTTA

-421 DQLINVLETGVTDR
+421 DQLINVLETGVSDR
-435 GDAVMKAQQ
+435 GAEARQQERLALDQQKFIRQLRKDRDDLRKLNVPAIQKFTQELLDFNFDDEGRLTGDRKAFFTTA
-444 IQNTRDRLILDSEMW
+444 NRLIPSIQAQTLLAEND
-459 IDKLSQ
+459 
-465 RGATVANEALQ
+465 
-476 EITDT
+476 
-481 IYPLDEETGL
+481 PETR
-491 SSSKRLTIQSAN
+491 S
-503 TLANRTFP
+503 
-511 KLLQAI
+511 LLQR
-517 NQFEASKNY
+517 
-526 AAWAQATPTLNQA
+526 TGNQA
-539 VSFVVQGLA
+539 LGLVLQNMA
-548 EDGSPGLL
+548 
-556 ASLGA
+556 A
-561 LFNPDP
+561 
-567 SGNYDAD
+567 SGNYGGAVDSFVAAFRPDVNNNINAD
-574 LSNIF
+574 LTGIDSDGELIF
-579 LRDGKLIY
+579 YGVRDGTDKDGRPTYRRQGEGVAITELR
-587 TQAGKPVGKPVS
+587 K
-599 IGQLKGINDNLASLV
+599 INPDVANLLVKVAEDNM
-614 VQSAKLNQARKDAEE
+614 KAR
-629 ANKG
+629 GGGG